1 MARSEPL
8 IIKLDT
14 APASDGWGFVGRVM
28 VGNREAYRTLRAFT
42 TPTEAET
49 ATQELVSH
57 VLGAIMAGEEW
68 RSLSRETHHAAQR
81 ADLNFGLQ
89 SAPAADQTSVTV
101 DGESPDA
108 MDSMR

>member
-28 VGNREAYRTLRAFT
+28 VGNQEAYRTLRAFP

-49 ATQELVSH
+49 ATQELVSQ

-89 SAPAADQTSVTV
+89 SAPAPTSTT
-101 DGESPDA
+101 DAESPDA